1 MSEFKEKY
9 GEWGIIFGATD
20 GVGKAM
26 AKSLAERGLNVVLI
40 GRRTEALESLGKE
53 LKEGY
58 QVDYQ
63 VVTEDLSTDGSIERI
78 IDQTKKL
85 DVGFVSYVACLSVF
99 GPLYEQTWEQEEKM
113 INVNIVSFMKYFHY
127 YTKLFKEKNRGGII
141 NVGSMSGIT
150 GAPYIAQYGAGKSFI
165 IKMTEA
171 VGFEMLET
179 NVDVMV
185 PILGSTITPSFLESL
200 PDTEA
205 GKAALAAAMTP
216 EECMDEI
223 FENFGKTRSMIL
235 GDLNRQNAQAMA
247 GQPSDQTIEFVGN
260 LFK

>member
-9 GEWGIIFGATD
+9 GAWGIIFGATD

-26 AKSLAERGLNVVLI
+26 AKFLAERKLNVVLV
-40 GRRTEALESLGKE
+40 GRRTAALDELGKGLAE
-53 LKEGY
+53 EY
-58 QVDYQ
+58 QVEYQ
-63 VVTEDLSTDGSIERI
+63 VVTEDLSTNQAIERI
-78 IDQTKKL
+78 IEQTKEL
-85 DVGFVSYVACLSVF
+85 DIGFVSYVACLSVF
-99 GPLYEQTWEQEEKM
+99 GPFSEHTWEDEEKM
-113 INVNIVSFMKYFHY
+113 LQINIVSFTKYFHY

-141 NVGSMSGIT
+141 NIGSMSGLT
-150 GAPYIAQYGAGKSFI
+150 GSPYIAQYGAGKSFI

-171 VGFEMLET
+171 VGFEMLDT
-179 NVDVMV
+179 NVDIMV
-185 PILGSTITPSFLESL
+185 PILGSTITPSFLQSL

-235 GDLNRQNAQAMA
+235 GDLNRKNAKEMA

>member
-1 MSEFKEKY
+1 MVEFKAKY

-26 AKSLAERGLNVVLI
+26 AKSLAERKLNVVLI
-40 GRRTEALESLGKE
+40 GRRTEALETLGTE
-53 LKEGY
+53 LVEEY
-58 QVDYQ
+58 QVAYQ
-63 VVTEDLSTDGSIERI
+63 VITEDLSTDQAIERI
-78 IDQTKKL
+78 IEQTKGL
-85 DVGFVSYVACLSVF
+85 DIGFVSYVACLSVF
-99 GPLYEQTWEQEEKM
+99 GPFYEQTWEQEQQM
-113 INVNIVSFMKYFHY
+113 ININIISFMKYFHY

-141 NVGSMSGIT
+141 NIGSMSGIT

-165 IKMTEA
+165 SKMTEA
-171 VGFEMLET
+171 VAFEMLDTE
-179 NVDVMV
+179 VDIMV
-185 PILGSTITPSFLESL
+185 PILGSTITPSFLKSL

-216 EECMDEI
+216 EECMEEI

-235 GDLNRQNAQAMA
+235 GDLNRENARAMA
-247 GQPSDQTIEFVGN
+247 NQTSDQTIEFVGN